1 MKRICVFCGSVMG
14 ISPIYKEAAENMGKA
29 LVKRGLGLVYGG
41 GNIGLMGAIAD
52 AVLAVGGEAVG
63 VIPEFLESKEIAH
76 THLTEL
82 YIVSSMHERKALM
95 ADLADG
101 FIAMPG
107 GYGTL
112 EEFCEIL
119 TWAQLSLHK
128 KPIGLLNIDGF
139 YDQLLS
145 FFDNVMEQKFIKPAY
160 RSMVL
165 EAKEP
170 ELLLDLMINYQAP
183 NIDKLTPKKI
193 NR

>member
-1 MKRICVFCGSVMG
+1 VKRICVFCGSAMG

-29 LVKRGLGLVYGG
+29 LVGRGLGLIYGG

-52 AVLAVGGEAVG
+52 AVLAAGGEAVG
-63 VIPEFLESKEIAH
+63 VIPEFLASREIAH

-101 FIAMPG
+101 FIAMAG

-119 TWAQLSLHK
+119 TWGQLSLHQ
-128 KPIGLLNIDGF
+128 KPIGLLNTDGF

-145 FFDNVMEQKFIKPAY
+145 FFDNIQQEKFIKTTH

-170 ELLLDLMINYQAP
+170 DLLLDLMANYRAP
-183 NIDKLTPKKI
+183 NLDKLIQEKI

>member
-14 ISPIYKEAAENMGKA
+14 ISPIYKEAAENMGQA
-29 LVKRGLGLVYGG
+29 LVNRGLGLIYGG

-52 AVLAVGGEAVG
+52 AVLAAGGEAIG
-63 VIPEFLESKEIAH
+63 VIPEFLASREVAH
-76 THLTEL
+76 PHLTEL
-82 YIVSSMHERKALM
+82 YIVNSMHERKALM

-101 FIAMPG
+101 FIAMAG

-119 TWAQLSLHK
+119 TWAQLSLHQ
-128 KPIGLLNIDGF
+128 KPIGLLNTDGF
-139 YDQLLS
+139 YDQLLK
-145 FFDNVMEQKFIKPAY
+145 FFDNLMQEKFIKPSY

-165 EAKEP
+165 EANKP
-170 ELLLDLMINYQAP
+170 ELLLDLMTNYQAP
-183 NIDKLTPKKI
+183 NIDKLTQDKI

>member
-1 MKRICVFCGSVMG
+1 VKRICVFCGSVMG
-14 ISPIYKEAAENMGKA
+14 ISPIYKEAAEKMGKA
-29 LVKRGLGLVYGG
+29 LVGRGLGLIYGG

-52 AVLAVGGEAVG
+52 AVLAAGGEAVG
-63 VIPEFLESKEIAH
+63 VIPEFLASREIAH

-101 FIAMPG
+101 FIAMAG

-119 TWAQLSLHK
+119 TWGQLSLHQ
-128 KPIGLLNIDGF
+128 KPIGLLNTDGF

-145 FFDNVMEQKFIKPAY
+145 FFENIQQEKFIKPTH

-170 ELLLDLMINYQAP
+170 DLLLDLMANYRAP
-183 NIDKLTPKKI
+183 NIDKLIQEKI